1 MVSKYGHFNQ
11 DGSEFII
18 TEPDIPRN
26 WYNYISFM
34 VHRGKAGKALRWNE
48 SFVNAFI
55 ILIIKKQGISV

>member
-34 VHRGKAGKALRWNE
+34 VHRGKAGKALR
-48 SFVNAFI
+48 
-55 ILIIKKQGISV
+55 